1 MKDSIVLDA
10 IMGKDVER
18 VPVAPVITVAH
29 ASKIY
34 GIEPL
39 EYILDSKKYAQ
50 AQIHC
55 KTFYGYDWVLSHQP
69 FQGVSSKERENVAVK
84 EDHAILKLE
93 LGTEIKISSNA
104 PPQVVKTA
112 ITSKEDTENLKVP
125 DPYTS
130 ERMAPLGHML
140 KEEDFVC
147 GCVRCPFTLAS
158 SYVYPLEPFLMDL
171 RMDEEFVFKLLDF
184 SLGYCIEYARAQIEE
199 GAEAMYLVDS
209 SASSSV
215 ISPDTF
221 RRFALP
227 YQRALIKEIKDVPV
241 IFHVCGDITYIV
253 DDMTDIGVDCL
264 SIDEQMDIADIHK
277 RIAVLGNVAPSLL
290 VRGTP
295 EEVRKV
301 CDNIVRLKERVVLS
315 SGCVVPGNAKV
326 ENVKEMVKASY
337 ESRKG

>member
-1 MKDSIVLDA
+1 MEDSIVLDA
-10 IMGKDVER
+10 VMGRDTER

-29 ASKIY
+29 ASRIY

-39 EYILDSKKYAQ
+39 EYILDSKKYAE

-69 FQGVSSKERENVAVK
+69 FQGVSKEEQENVVVK
-84 EDHAILKLE
+84 DDHAILKLE
-93 LGTEIKISSNA
+93 LGTEIKIAENA
-104 PPQVVKTA
+104 PPQVIKTA
-112 ITSKEDTENLKVP
+112 ITSKEEAENLKVP
-125 DPYTS
+125 DPYTR
-130 ERMAPLGHML
+130 ERMAPLRYML

-158 SYVYPLEPFLMDL
+158 SYVYPIEPFLIDL
-171 RMDEEFVFKLLDF
+171 RMDEDFVHKLLDF
-184 SLGYCIEYARAQIEE
+184 SLEYCVEYARAQIEE

-221 RRFALP
+221 RKFALP
-227 YQRALIKEIKDVPV
+227 YQKALIKEIKDVPV

-253 DDMTDIGVDCL
+253 DDMIDIGVDCL
-264 SIDEQMDIADIHK
+264 SIDEQMDIGEIHK
-277 RIAVLGNVAPSLL
+277 RIAVLGNVAPGLL
-290 VRGTP
+290 VRGTQ

-301 CDNIVRLKERVVLS
+301 CDKIVELKDRVVLS
-315 SGCVVPGNAKV
+315 SGCVIPANAKV
-326 ENVKEMVKASY
+326 ENVKEMVKASH
-337 ESRKG
+337 SSVS